1 MKSLKKV
8 NLILMAG
15 LLAPLLVL
23 AAVAAAAQECE
34 KTGGA
39 AVAIDTVPS
48 SPAAVADLDRY
59 AEREAASAD
68 LAGFAGGHEEVIVVC
83 STCALVV
90 LLVLILL

>member
-8 NLILMAG
+8 NLILLAG

-23 AAVAAAAQECE
+23 AAVAATAQERE
-34 KTGGA
+34 KIDGA
-39 AVAIDTVPS
+39 AVVVESHQAPPTS
-48 SPAAVADLDRY
+48 VADLDRY
-59 AEREAASAD
+59 ADREAASAD
-68 LAGFAGGHEEVIVVC
+68 LAGFSGGHEEVVVVC